1 MFSIFYYN
9 QSVKDDI
16 EDFPAGIKK
25 RYFNLTDRMIEYGTN
40 LGEPH
45 TKALGDGLFEIRAK
59 DQEGI
64 GRAFYCTVIGKK
76 IVVLHAIIKKSQKTP
91 KNDLDMAKKR
101 MKEVQN
107 AWK

>member
-16 EDFPAGIKK
+16 EEFPMGIKK
-25 RYFNLTDRMIEYGTN
+25 RYFNLTDRMIEYGPN

-59 DQEGI
+59 GQEGI
-64 GRAFYCTVIGKK
+64 GRAFYCTVIGKR

-91 KNDLDMAKKR
+91 KNDLDLAKRR

>member
-16 EDFPAGIKK
+16 EDFPGGIKK
-25 RYFNLTDRMIEYGTN
+25 RYFNLTDRMIEYGPN

-59 DQEGI
+59 SQEGI

-76 IVVLHAIIKKSQKTP
+76 IIVLHAIIKKSQKTQ
-91 KNDLDMAKKR
+91 KKDLDMAKKR

>member
-16 EDFPAGIKK
+16 EEFPVGIRK
-25 RYFNLTDRMIEYGTN
+25 RYFNLTDRMIEYGPN

-59 DQEGI
+59 GQEGI
-64 GRAFYCTVIGKK
+64 GRAFYCTVIGKR

-91 KNDLDMAKKR
+91 KNDLDLAKRR